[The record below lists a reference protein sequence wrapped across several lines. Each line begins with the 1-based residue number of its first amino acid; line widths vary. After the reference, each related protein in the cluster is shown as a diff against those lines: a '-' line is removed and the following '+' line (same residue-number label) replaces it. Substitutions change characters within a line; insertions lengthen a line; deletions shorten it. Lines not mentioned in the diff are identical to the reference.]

1 MVRRMVSGG
10 TPIRRQ
16 RVAQLIERFPLQ
28 DPAQFADPVADLAC
42 AGRFLLVEQ
51 SRYDARH
58 FLSAHDSPEQAAD
71 YWETQEYPSDWEI
84 VTLVDLD
91 DGAEFEANQRIHF
104 TPRQVQEVPV
114 STPEERSA

>member
-1 MVRRMVSGG
+1 MVSGG
-10 TPIRRQ
+10 APIRRQ

-28 DPAQFADPVADLAC
+28 DPAQFADPTADLAG

-71 YWETQEYPSDWEI
+71 YW
-84 VTLVDLD
+84 
-91 DGAEFEANQRIHF
+91 R
-104 TPRQVQEVPV
+104 PR
-114 STPEERSA
+114 STPMTGRA